1 MRFGDSLQE
10 GLADAVLDVPVVA
23 RGSYEELKMSTKVF
37 IISPEVTFLVTSF
50 ILTYSLPSKH
60 GAVAAPKF

>member
-23 RGSYEELKMSTKVF
+23 RRSYEELQVNAKVF
-37 IISPEVTFLVTSF
+37 IISPEVTSIVREASWEQGETQLRPTWFSM
-50 ILTYSLPSKH
+50 
-60 GAVAAPKF
+60 